1 MAVRKI
7 GNRWYCYCMVRDS
20 EGKRH
25 QKILEGESFRTRKEA
40 ELRDAKWKLERA
52 AGKKP
57 VVSKKTFGEAAD
69 KWLETQKSFELAES
83 TLDYYETHVNNLKS
97 YFGVDRRI
105 DKITE
110 DDCEGFKVDFG
121 KTHMGRTVNKNLA
134 RLKSIFKYAAKKRW
148 IAVSPCENV
157 EPVPFKAK
165 KIKALKPKE
174 VFRIAAKAEGQGRDM
189 ILFDFFTGLRDGEL
203 FRLEKSNID
212 LEEATA
218 TVVNAKTPSSY
229 RIVKLGPQALE
240 IARRALLNA
249 NGSRYL
255 FSSKAGTAM
264 TRQSFYRWMW
274 RPALEKAGYDV
285 KTKGNRLTPHVLRHS
300 FASYLINSGAPVTEV
315 QHALGH
321 ASPDTTMRIYSH
333 WFKARE
339 CDSISQMGEDL
350 KELYARCLQ
359 DTALKGDQRPALS
372 LVK

>member
-1 MAVRKI
+1 MAVRKT
-7 GNRWYCYCMVRDS
+7 GKRWYCYCRAKDS
-20 EGKRH
+20 EGKDH
-25 QKILEGESFRTRKEA
+25 QKILEGGGFRTRREA
-40 ELRDAKWKLERA
+40 ELRDAKWKLDRA

-57 VVSKKTFGEAAD
+57 VISKKTFGEVAD
-69 KWLETQKSFELAES
+69 KWLETQKSFELDEK
-83 TLDYYETHVNNLKS
+83 TIKYYESHVNNLKR
-97 YFGVDRRI
+97 YFGADRRI

-110 DDCEGFKVDFG
+110 NDCEDFKVEFG
-121 KTHMGRTVNKNLA
+121 KDHSGRTVNKNLS
-134 RLKSIFKYAAKKRW
+134 RLRNIFKYAVKKRW
-148 IAVSPCENV
+148 ITVSPCENV
-157 EPVPFKAK
+157 EQAPFKAK
-165 KIKALKPKE
+165 KIKALKPLR

-203 FRLEKSNID
+203 FTLETSNVD
-212 LEEATA
+212 LEDATA
-218 TVVNAKTPSSY
+218 TVGTKTDESY

-255 FSSKAGTAM
+255 FPSKAGTPM
-264 TRQSFYRWMW
+264 TRQSFYRWIW

-321 ASPDTTMRIYSH
+321 ASPDTTLRIYSH

-339 CDSISQMGEDL
+339 CDSIAKMGDDL
-350 KELYARCLQ
+350 AELYVRCMQ
-359 DTALKGDQRPALS
+359 ETAVKGDQRPALS